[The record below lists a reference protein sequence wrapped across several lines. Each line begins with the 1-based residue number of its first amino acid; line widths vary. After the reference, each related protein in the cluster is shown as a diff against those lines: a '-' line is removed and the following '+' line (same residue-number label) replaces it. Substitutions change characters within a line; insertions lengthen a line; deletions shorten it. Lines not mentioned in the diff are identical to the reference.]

1 MKSRIRKLISLVLA
15 ASMIFTM
22 NTAAFAGE
30 IPEDGQGTAVEE
42 SAEVAACT
50 GEAAPEEA
58 ADDEAAVDSTDGS
71 VDEGGGNDGL
81 NDGIL
86 YDRDGKP
93 VTAVTYVTDKTDKKA
108 TEPNVAT
115 ITNTTDPISWN
126 NNYAQW
132 AIATVLEGN
141 DNRDTY
147 LNHSAPIVV
156 SQDELPEDKHP
167 VGYRSPR
174 GLNFSYRV
182 IPIVKGQS
190 YLFIGYG
197 FGIGYGTGDDD
208 TSFALHVAGYD
219 GLENDEMNHGIQQQD
234 MARIPVT
241 EWDERKIEYNKSGK
255 HKYTRSKRE
264 ILDVEASIVT
274 YSNGTVTEVPGV
286 EVGNVKI
293 DKKAL
298 KTASVALDYSLVEN
312 KGIIAG
318 RKNGNEVKYEAKTR
332 MEYYGNNPAQS
343 NYIFAREYAA
353 IGKTMPSF
361 TMSVKLKGDE
371 AKAYKKDVDKIL
383 KDKAQTFYFGV
394 QQCCVRLNGSAPYS
408 GFFVNKI
415 SFKVDPET
423 GAKTYTISSESVAEK
438 LAEEFSQ
445 KGYNYRIDNEE
456 ETFIQNKFKISRFS
470 EKDGKAT
477 IKVIGAVGEDKK
489 DSPRIMTD
497 TYEEIATL
505 KPGKDYNL
513 VDGSIAGTKVK
524 VLEFAKNGNYA
535 YKPMDHRMVGKAGAD
550 GKVTWTL
557 SEAYYEYGEEDEW
570 EDAGGQYDGSGRE
583 YIPVSDLSGFGYK
596 WAFRESPV
604 DSKYVRYGLYKD
616 TDEGFVYSRD

>member
-1 MKSRIRKLISLVLA
+1 MKSRNRKLISLVLA

-30 IPEDGQGTAVEE
+30 ITEDGQGTAVEE
-42 SAEVAACT
+42 SAEVAAWT
-50 GEAAPEEA
+50 GEAAPEDA
-58 ADDEAAVDSTDGS
+58 ADDKVTVDSTDGS
-71 VDEGGGNDGL
+71 VDEGSGNDGL

-86 YDRDGKP
+86 YGRDGKP

-115 ITNTTDPISWN
+115 ITHTTDPISWN

-147 LNHSAPIVV
+147 LNHSAPFVV
-156 SQDELPEDKHP
+156 SQDEPPEVDHP
-167 VGYRSPR
+167 VGFRSPR
-174 GLNFSYRV
+174 GLNFSYRA

-190 YLFIGYG
+190 YLFVGYG
-197 FGIGYGTGDDD
+197 FGDDD

-219 GLENDEMNHGIQQQD
+219 GLENGEMVCGIQQQD

-241 EWDERKIEYNKSGK
+241 EWDGRKIEYNKSGK
-255 HKYTRSKRE
+255 YKYTRSKRE

-274 YSNGTVTEVPGV
+274 YSNGTVKEVPGV

-312 KGIIAG
+312 KGIFAG
-318 RKNGNEVKYEAKTR
+318 RKNGNEVKFEAKTR
-332 MEYYGNNPAQS
+332 MEYYGDKPNQS
-343 NYIFAREYAA
+343 NCIFAREYAA

-371 AKAYKKDVDKIL
+371 AKAFKKDVDKIL

-394 QQCCVRLNGSAPYS
+394 QQCCVRLYS
-408 GFFVNKI
+408 SEFYYNRFVSEI
-415 SFKVDPET
+415 SSKEDPET
-423 GAKTYTISSESVAEK
+423 GAKTYTISSENVEKDIAEA
-438 LAEEFSQ
+438 LSN
-445 KGYNYRIDNEE
+445 KGYEESIDNKEE
-456 ETFIQNKFKISRFS
+456 LFAGGNFKISRFR
-470 EKDGKAT
+470 EKKGKAT
-477 IKVIGAVGEDKK
+477 IEKMGGVGEMEGIF
-489 DSPRIMTD
+489 RND
-497 TYEEIATL
+497 TTEEITTL

-513 VDGSIAGTKVK
+513 VDGSIAGSKVK
-524 VLEFAKNGNYA
+524 VLEFVKNGNYA

-557 SEAYYEYGEEDEW
+557 SEAYYVYGEEDEW
-570 EDAGGQYDGSGRE
+570 GDEGGNYEGSERE

-604 DSKYVRYGLYKD
+604 DSKFVRYGLYKD
-616 TDEGFVYSRD
+616 TDEGFVYSQD

>member
-1 MKSRIRKLISLVLA
+1 MKSRNRKLISLVLA

-30 IPEDGQGTAVEE
+30 ITEDGQGTAVEE
-42 SAEVAACT
+42 SAEVAAWT
-50 GEAAPEEA
+50 GKAAPGEA
-58 ADDEAAVDSTDGS
+58 ADDKVTVDSTDGS
-71 VDEGGGNDGL
+71 VDDGSGNDGL

-86 YDRDGKP
+86 YGRDGKP

-108 TEPNVAT
+108 TVPNVAT
-115 ITNTTDPISWN
+115 ITHTTDPISWN

-132 AIATVLEGN
+132 AIATVLEGS
-141 DNRDTY
+141 DDRDTY
-147 LNHSAPIVV
+147 LNHSAPFVV
-156 SQDELPEDKHP
+156 SQDELPKENHP

-174 GLNFSYRV
+174 GLNFSYRA

-190 YLFIGYG
+190 YLFVGYG
-197 FGIGYGTGDDD
+197 FGDDD

-219 GLENDEMNHGIQQQD
+219 GLENGEMVCGIQQQD

-332 MEYYGNNPAQS
+332 MEYYGNTPAQAP
-343 NYIFAREYAA
+343 YIFAREYAA

-394 QQCCVRLNGSAPYS
+394 QQCCVRLNGSAPYYYY
-408 GFFVNKI
+408 FVDKI

-423 GAKTYTISSESVAEK
+423 GAKTYTISSDSVAEE
-438 LAEEFSQ
+438 LAEELSQ

-456 ETFIQNKFKISRFS
+456 ETFIQDKFKISRFS

-489 DSPRIMTD
+489 DSPRIFTD

-505 KPGKDYNL
+505 KPGKDYNF
-513 VDGSIAGTKVK
+513 VDGSIAGSKVK
-524 VLEFAKNGNYA
+524 VLEFVKNGNYA
-535 YKPMDHRMVGKAGAD
+535 YKPMDHEMVGKTGAD

-557 SEAYYEYGEEDEW
+557 SEAYYGEGL
-570 EDAGGQYDGSGRE
+570 GGVYDGSGRR
-583 YIPVSDLSGFGYK
+583 YVPLSDLSGFGYK
-596 WAFRESPV
+596 CAFRESPV

-616 TDEGFVYSRD
+616 TDEGFVYSLD